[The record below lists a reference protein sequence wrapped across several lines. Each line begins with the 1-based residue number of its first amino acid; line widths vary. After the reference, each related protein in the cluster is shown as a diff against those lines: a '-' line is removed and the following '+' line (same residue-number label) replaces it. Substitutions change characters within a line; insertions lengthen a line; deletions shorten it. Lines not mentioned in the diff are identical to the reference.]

1 MQLPQEVDIFIVAC
15 NLLFGRLF
23 MEGRICK
30 SSYALPLNCI
40 NMPQAQTV
48 FV

>member
-15 NLLFGRLF
+15 NLFYGRLF
-23 MEGRICK
+23 MEVEFVK
-30 SSYALPLNCI
+30 VSYALPLNCI